1 MSSRNPL
8 PGRTVLPLLAV
19 SLLTCGASA
28 VRAADVSR
36 PGQKITT
43 PGAYRVT
50 ADLKQKSGEA
60 PLIEIRRAV
69 NVTLRLDGHT
79 LTGPGATKGVGIRIA
94 NCTNVVILGD
104 KGTVTSCGIAVEV
117 IDSRNVQI
125 KEDWTLEGNGVGVAM
140 KKVTVG
146 HVSSVVCKDNHQGDL
161 ALEDSRTL
169 TIEDVHCRRP
179 AKDSKAKDLAAI
191 LLKGVTTAGMKNVS
205 IGEDGKYPD
214 GIRLVNSLT
223 CSLSKL
229 TIANCKAGVAL
240 DGRRTLSVGIAEST
254 FKKNDKA
261 IDLRNGARAPRTR
274 DNHIE

>member
-1 MSSRNPL
+1 MSSRLPL
-8 PGRTVLPLLAV
+8 PGRTVLALLAV
-19 SLLTCGASA
+19 SLIACGASA
-28 VRAADVSR
+28 VRGADVSR
-36 PGQKITT
+36 SGQKITT

-50 ADLKQKSGEA
+50 ADLKQKSGDT
-60 PLIEIRRAV
+60 PLIEIRRAL

-94 NCTNVVILGD
+94 NCTNVVILGE
-104 KGTVTSCGIAVEV
+104 KGTVRSCGIAVEV
-117 IDSRNVQI
+117 TDSRNVQI
-125 KEDWTLEGNGVGVAM
+125 KEDLTLQDNGVGVTM
-140 KKVTVG
+140 KKVIQG
-146 HVSSVVCKDNHQGDL
+146 HVGGVVCKDNHQGDL
-161 ALEDSRTL
+161 ALEDSITL

-191 LLKGVTTAGMKNVS
+191 LLKKITTAGMKNVS

-214 GIRLVNSLT
+214 GIRIVDSRT

-240 DGRRTLSVGIAEST
+240 DGRRTLPVGIVEST